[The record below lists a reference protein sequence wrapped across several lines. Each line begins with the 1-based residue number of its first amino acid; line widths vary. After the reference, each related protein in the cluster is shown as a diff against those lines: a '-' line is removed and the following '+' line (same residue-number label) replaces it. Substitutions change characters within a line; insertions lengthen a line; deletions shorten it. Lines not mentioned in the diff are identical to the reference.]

1 LRLEINNQE
10 DTRKKT
16 LVQKY
21 FQHSE
26 VGEREEKSAGQQM
39 HWLTSGASTA
49 KEATLGSRKGVHHE
63 RRKKN
68 ILKLTNFSKG
78 RKCC

>member
-1 LRLEINNQE
+1 
-10 DTRKKT
+10 
-16 LVQKY
+16 
-21 FQHSE
+21 

-49 KEATLGSRKGVHHE
+49 KEATLGLRKGVHHE

-68 ILKLTNFSKG
+68 NILKLTNFSQG
-78 RKCC
+78 RKC